1 MQTIDS
7 VADVC
12 NRRERLESVQE
23 PRRDVE
29 MPKVVVVQQE
39 CLLLAKGRR
48 ISSDVDKNVVNR
60 TMLP

>member
-1 MQTIDS
+1 
-7 VADVC
+7 
-12 NRRERLESVQE
+12 VQE

-39 CLLLAKGRR
+39 CLLFAKGRR
-48 ISSDVDKNVVNR
+48 ISSDIDKNVVNR